1 MKMYRITSIIILIIL
16 TSLSLAA
23 CAGSQDAPA
32 QAVEQY
38 YQALVDKDQ
47 DRMVSLTCADFETQA
62 LLEFDSF
69 VSVETTLSDF
79 ACQTASQE
87 GDTASVTCQGGISA
101 SYQGE
106 AREFPLS
113 GQTFLLVQ
121 QGGEWLMCGYE

>member
-1 MKMYRITSIIILIIL
+1 MKHINLLSMLTLITL
-16 TSLSLAA
+16 TLTALSA
-23 CAGSQDAPA
+23 CTGGQDAPA

-47 DRMVSLTCADFETQA
+47 DRLVSLTCADFEMMA

-69 VSVETTLSDF
+69 VSVETTLTDF
-79 ACQTASQE
+79 VCETVSEE
-87 GDTASVTCQGGISA
+87 GDTARVTCTGAISA

-106 AREFPLS
+106 AQEFPLS
-113 GQTFLLVQ
+113 GQTFLAVQ